1 MLCIRMSIDQRGLQ
15 VGVTKPLG
23 NQRKVHAMLV
33 KVHGP
38 GMTPKMRMDALRDLW
53 AFGSGAV
60 GVFLHHKPYG
70 IIADRLTD
78 TFSFHVK

>member
-1 MLCIRMSIDQRGLQ
+1 MLSICVGIYQSGFQIRMAE
-15 VGVTKPLG
+15 PLG
-23 NQRKVHAMLV
+23 HKRQGQTVLV
-33 KVHGP
+33 EVHGP
-38 GMTPKMRMDALRDLW
+38 GMAPKMRMDALRDLR

-78 TFSFHVK
+78 TFSLRVK

>member
-1 MLCIRMSIDQRGLQ
+1 MAELLGHQRQ
-15 VGVTKPLG
+15 IHP
-23 NQRKVHAMLV
+23 MLV

-38 GMTPKMRMDALRDLW
+38 GMTPKMRMDALRDLR